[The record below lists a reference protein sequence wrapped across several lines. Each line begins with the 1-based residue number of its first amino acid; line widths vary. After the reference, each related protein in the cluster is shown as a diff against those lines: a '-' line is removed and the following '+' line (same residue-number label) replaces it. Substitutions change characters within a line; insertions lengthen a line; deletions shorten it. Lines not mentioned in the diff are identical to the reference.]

1 MNAIVE
7 FPRGKLTKVNDP
19 ELEAL
24 ALKAQIAAL
33 KRQVRALKKA
43 LKEERAH
50 SVDMLAIMRR
60 SVGVR
65 AFFENVER
73 GGCQCDTCTCT
84 PTRAEMLSRR

>member
-43 LKEERAH
+43 LKDERAH
-50 SVDMLAIMRR
+50 SVDMLAIMRSFNTPR
-60 SVGVR
+60 MR
-65 AFFENVER
+65 TLLRTCE
-73 GGCQCDTCTCT
+73 CDTCTCT